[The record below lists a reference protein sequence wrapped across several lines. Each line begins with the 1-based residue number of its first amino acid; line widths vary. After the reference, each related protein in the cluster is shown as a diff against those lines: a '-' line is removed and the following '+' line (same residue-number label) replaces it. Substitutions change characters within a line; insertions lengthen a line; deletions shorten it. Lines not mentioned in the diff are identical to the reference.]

1 MDNVWYFAASCV
13 FIFLFGNL
21 VMLQS
26 YHRFVENSSS
36 SNSHNDQD
44 PKLSRAESVY
54 NAHSA
59 DDVYSIKQLSRE
71 LLANRNLFQ
80 QSHHEYFVMESR
92 LRKLLEN
99 SADSYSGNTSR
110 SVFSR
115 YLDFSSTAGPVM
127 LDCGEI
133 DTISDRE
140 YVASGWTKS
149 VFRGYYGHRSV
160 ALKTV
165 DIGGQDV
172 TACVDNGSSLQF
184 CYHRAAQKIVKEIV
198 LLQALAHDNVI
209 QVSTGC
215 DARSKGSDPYEALSY
230 DSGTKHTVAVGADR
244 LCRLCRRTA
253 YIVSDENNAC

>member
-26 YHRFVENSSS
+26 YHRFVENSSRS
-36 SNSHNDQD
+36 SSSSTSNSHADQGSKRSTAD
-44 PKLSRAESVY
+44 SVY
-54 NAHSA
+54 NARGE
-59 DDVYSIKQLSRE
+59 DDVYNIKQLSRE

-99 SADSYSGNTSR
+99 NAESYSGNASK

-115 YLDFSSTAGPVM
+115 YLDFSSSSSSSGLVM
-127 LDCGEI
+127 LDCGQIES
-133 DTISDRE
+133 ISDRE

-172 TACVDNGSSLQF
+172 TACMDSGSSLQF

-198 LLQALAHDNVI
+198 LLQALSHDNVI
-209 QVSTGC
+209 QVSSC
-215 DARSKGSDPYEALSY
+215 MM
-230 DSGTKHTVAVGADR
+230 
-244 LCRLCRRTA
+244 
-253 YIVSDENNAC
+253 